1 MRYEGS
7 TPFNKSRNL
16 DQQFNILTSIGNKTE
31 ANLRLSTS
39 SSMSQ
44 IVKAVEARKQKNQV
58 MLKIS
63 LLDKRDPARVSLIKE
78 AENLGK

>member
-1 MRYEGS
+1 
-7 TPFNKSRNL
+7 
-16 DQQFNILTSIGNKTE
+16 
-31 ANLRLSTS
+31 
-39 SSMSQ
+39 MSQ

-78 AENLGK
+78 AENLGKQEIRYFTSIDREIDEDDGDDTEYSSQ